1 MVKDSKDN
9 KPEWQVKHEEMLVN
23 NKEALALLS
32 ETQNKAIETTVKTLT
47 SVVEMLNETHD
58 MYLSDIREL
67 ENARWKLYSAFRT
80 D

>member
-1 MVKDSKDN
+1 MAKDSKDN
-9 KPEWQVKHEEMLVN
+9 KPEWQVKHEAMLVDN
-23 NKEALALLS
+23 RETLALLS
-32 ETQNKAIETTVKTLT
+32 KTQNKAIETTVKTLT

-67 ENARWKLYSAFRT
+67 ENARWQLYSAFRT

>member
-1 MVKDSKDN
+1 MAKDSKDN

-67 ENARWKLYSAFRT
+67 ENARWQLYSAFRT
-80 D
+80 N